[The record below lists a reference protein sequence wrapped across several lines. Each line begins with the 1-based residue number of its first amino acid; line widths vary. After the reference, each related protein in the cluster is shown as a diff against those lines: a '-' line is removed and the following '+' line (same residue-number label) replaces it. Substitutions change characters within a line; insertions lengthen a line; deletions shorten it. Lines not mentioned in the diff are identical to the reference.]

1 MTSNRY
7 PKLHE
12 LVADNYPEA
21 YQTMLLL
28 HPGWYEEM
36 ARREPERLL
45 MVAKV
50 APRQII
56 NHWAKWN
63 DFPYWQ
69 IDRETGKPIGYPPMP
84 EGEEHA
90 AAFGAAADAYEG
102 PVSAVGTASSC
113 CRPPSFFALFRLFQ
127 AVSRRTLATFYPRWC
142 RGSVVLPRRH
152 SCRTPSTYRSPLA
165 YPPLSLPTDSEQLY
179 QLVGSYQPDPKTSP
193 SCSTT
198 QECFVPSSPVTGFK

>member
-1 MTSNRY
+1 MTSNPY
-7 PKLHE
+7 PKLRE

-84 EGEEHA
+84 EGEEYA

-102 PVSAVGTASSC
+102 SGDMTGFQELGIF
-113 CRPPSFFALFRLFQ
+113 PPAGD
-127 AVSRRTLATFYPRWC
+127 P
-142 RGSVVLPRRH
+142 
-152 SCRTPSTYRSPLA
+152 A
-165 YPPLSLPTDSEQLY
+165 YEEL
-179 QLVGSYQPDPKTSP
+179 GI
-193 SCSTT
+193 
-198 QECFVPSSPVTGFK
+198 SSPTSDA